1 MRATRPIC
9 HEHHERNIFS
19 RHGRMGNAAGLL
31 RRIKPDIPFRSG
43 CVRHRAERKVRP
55 VFQFGAGRSEIF
67 VGGAMV
73 WCNPPYSNII
83 EWCRKA
89 TEEQQNG
96 TTTVMLVPARTDTK
110 WFHQYVWQKPDVS
123 IQFVRGRLRF
133 GGSNQNAPFPSM
145 VIVFRGKTDGTET
158 EH

>member
-1 MRATRPIC
+1 MNTTKG
-9 HEHHERNIFS
+9 IFS
-19 RHGRMGNAAGLL
+19 HATDEWETPQDFFDELNRIYHFDLDVCATEQNAKCDRFFNSEQDGL
-31 RRIKPDIPFRSG
+31 KNSW
-43 CVRHRAERKVRP
+43 
-55 VFQFGAGRSEIF
+55 
-67 VGGAMV
+67 GGV
-73 WCNPPYSNII
+73 TIWCNPPYSNII

-145 VIVFRGKTDGTET
+145 VIVFRGKTDGTERDSN
-158 EH
+158 

>member
-1 MRATRPIC
+1 MNTTKG
-9 HEHHERNIFS
+9 IFS
-19 RHGRMGNAAGLL
+19 HATDEWETPQDFFDELNRIYHFDLDVCATEQNAKCDRFFNSKQDGL
-31 RRIKPDIPFRSG
+31 KKSW
-43 CVRHRAERKVRP
+43 
-55 VFQFGAGRSEIF
+55 
-67 VGGAMV
+67 GGATI

-110 WFHQYVWQKPDVS
+110 WFHEYVWQKQNVDV
-123 IQFVRGRLRF
+123 QFVRGRLRF

-145 VIVFRGKTDGTET
+145 VIVFRGIQDGTET
-158 EH
+158 N

>member
-1 MRATRPIC
+1 MNTTKG
-9 HEHHERNIFS
+9 IFS
-19 RHGRMGNAAGLL
+19 HATDEWETPQDFFDELNRIYHFDLDVCATEQNAKCKRFFNSKQDGL
-31 RRIKPDIPFRSG
+31 KKSW
-43 CVRHRAERKVRP
+43 
-55 VFQFGAGRSEIF
+55 
-67 VGGAMV
+67 GGATI

-110 WFHQYVWQKPDVS
+110 WFHQYVWQKPNVDV
-123 IQFVRGRLRF
+123 QFVRGRLRF

-145 VIVFRGKTDGTET
+145 VIVFRGIQDGTET
-158 EH
+158 N